1 LVSDFIGRSD
11 LGLKL
16 LGLLSVA
23 DRLHAGESAPG
34 EPILASA
41 SLREALSAF
50 VVRQTDRL
58 PVVDAQGR
66 PVGAIGLSD
75 LLRRAE

>member
-1 LVSDFIGRSD
+1 M
-11 LGLKL
+11 KL

-58 PVVDAQGR
+58 PVVDAQGSA
-66 PVGAIGLSD
+66 VGAIGFSD
-75 LLRRAE
+75 LLRRAQ